1 MAMATAALGMEAA
14 AMEGAV
20 AMEAAAMTA
29 GLGVEPM
36 VLAVVQAVWT
46 AQVEASKGV
55 GMAGKAVGVW
65 AAVTMAVELQEMG
78 MEAAASEVAMGK
90 VALKVEVATV
100 PEVAGMGSAKVKGL
114 KATVAVAMAAVEEG
128 KAVAAAERASE
139 AAAMEAAG

>member
-90 VALKVEVATV
+90 VALKMEVATV